1 MSRKVG
7 IVAVLVLY
15 ACLSAVFLVYFN
27 GYVFKPGSQEYFDAH
42 GWLHEPGRYGGEP
55 LVFRPSWLKN
65 YATDL
70 SRFKGFNFSWTPDAP
85 AYWLFSTREL
95 TRAGYE
101 VREKRVFKRLVV
113 QLVVREGAEIPRR
126 PIERPPVLR
135 PKRLEIKPI
144 KGSLRRL

>member
-27 GYVFKPGSQEYFDAH
+27 GYVFKPNSQEYFDAE
-42 GWLHEPGRYGGEP
+42 GYLREPGRYNGEP
-55 LVFRPSWLKN
+55 LAFRPTWLKN

-85 AYWLFSTREL
+85 AYWLVSTREL
-95 TRAGYE
+95 ARAGYE

-113 QLVVREGAEIPRR
+113 QLVVREGYEVPPR
-126 PIERPPVLR
+126 PIERPRVLR
-135 PKRLEIKPI
+135 PKLLELKPI